1 MYGSADP
8 EAGKAAKKIK
18 YAKFHAAR
26 ILRALKDGTDLNP
39 PAAAP
44 EPEEEAQPLLLPSA
58 PAPGP
63 PPRPTLEEVPDE
75 SFDLARAGISPQPP
89 QPRPTFEEVP
99 DESFGL
105 ERAGIS
111 PQPPQPPQ
119 PHFEDPVF
127 PHQPHAPPPPVSP
140 PDITFSTAP
149 AHSGYF
155 PPVPEVR
162 ELATPE
168 LAPTTMGPAN
178 TVFPE
183 RMSYGGGH
191 PSSPPRAPSAPSA
204 PPFQFAPPPPAPAHH
219 YQQPAH
225 VHTHVPPPPPPPIAQ
240 QQKKEVG
247 QEDIA
252 QAQKYAKW
260 AISALDYED
269 VDNAILQFR
278 RALHTLGA

>member
-1 MYGSADP
+1 M
-8 EAGKAAKKIK
+8 
-18 YAKFHAAR
+18 
-26 ILRALKDGTDLNP
+26 NP
-39 PAAAP
+39 PTAAP
-44 EPEEEAQPLLLPSA
+44 EPEEEAQPPLLLPSA

-89 QPRPTFEEVP
+89 P
-99 DESFGL
+99 
-105 ERAGIS
+105 
-111 PQPPQPPQ
+111 PPQPPQ
-119 PHFEDPVF
+119 PQLPQSPFEDPVF
-127 PHQPHAPPPPVSP
+127 PHQPHAPPRAVSP
-140 PDITFSTAP
+140 PDILFSTAP

-155 PPVPEVR
+155 PPAPEVR
-162 ELATPE
+162 EPATPG
-168 LAPTTMGPAN
+168 LAPTTAGSAN
-178 TVFPE
+178 TAFPE
-183 RMSYGGGH
+183 RVGYGGGH

-204 PPFQFAPPPPAPAHH
+204 PPFQFTPPPPAPIYH
-219 YQQPAH
+219 YQQPVH

-247 QEDIA
+247 QEDIV

-278 RALHTLGA
+278 RALQTLGACPPAPIGEVVTRD